1 MNIVLIFE
9 RARELLFYP
18 ARAWEKIKGE
28 KPGRDLIVYPLVL
41 ALVQPVAI
49 MIGYWLIGLWIGS
62 NGYVRMSFLNS
73 FYSALVAYF
82 LSLLG
87 VAVMAFLIMVLA
99 NYFQVESD
107 MPSAAKLAVY
117 ASTAP
122 LLCGIFQ
129 LIPGIRILMILGL
142 YGAYQLYTGIPKLL
156 KAAHDKEPPFT
167 FTSIIAGIILML
179 LINFLI
185 SQYIFG
191 ILYSDILTY

>member
-1 MNIVLIFE
+1 MSITWIFE
-9 RARELLFYP
+9 RARDLLFYP
-18 ARAWEKIKGE
+18 LRTWEKIKIE
-28 KPGRDLIVYPLVL
+28 PADRNLAIYPAVL
-41 ALVQPVAI
+41 AIVQPIAI
-49 MIGYWLIGLWIGS
+49 VIGYSIIGLWIGS
-62 NGYVRMSFLNS
+62 AGYFRMSYLNA

-87 VAVMAFLIMVLA
+87 VAVMAFLNMVLA

-107 MPSAAKLAVY
+107 VPSSVKLAVY
-117 ASTAP
+117 SSTAP

-129 LIPGIRILMILGL
+129 IIPGIRILMILGL
-142 YGAYQLYTGIPKLL
+142 YGAYHLYTGIPKLM
-156 KAAHDKEPPFT
+156 KAAHDKEPPFIFST
-167 FTSIIAGIILML
+167 IIAGIILML